1 MLDETVIVATV
12 GYWRERST
20 KTKTVIYLTSREPI
34 DKSSIKESLL
44 GRNNNHHLSSGKIC
58 DGSFH
63 GWIWNERVWRAQ
75 IYRFLVRRISLS

>member
-12 GYWRERST
+12 GYWRERSI
-20 KTKTVIYLTSREPI
+20 KTKTVIYLTSR

-44 GRNNNHHLSSGKIC
+44 ERNNNHHLSSGKIC
-58 DGSFH
+58 DGPFH

-75 IYRFLVRRISLS
+75 I